1 VNDTIFYSRLVMYLL
16 VMAVFGYLGFGL
28 LEMNRWLVIAILALQ
43 AATIGALIWFRFRR
57 R

>member
-1 VNDTIFYSRLVMYLL
+1 MNNAIFYSRLVMYLL
-16 VMAVFGYLGFGL
+16 VMAAFGYLGFGL

>member
-1 VNDTIFYSRLVMYLL
+1 VNNAIFYSRLVMYLL
-16 VMAVFGYLGFGL
+16 VMAAFGYLGFGL